1 MKSSYRSASLSLTL
15 VSSCLLISV
24 PALAQTPLKR
34 ALTAAKNGPVYSY
47 DISYVTRE
55 MNAAGRIN
63 PSRPNG
69 QRVKVSRPAKSTW
82 SDDFKKAVKE
92 IENGR
97 YKGFWCSEMAKSIP
111 ASARLISQTATT
123 ATYAFKPL
131 PDPDEKASKKF
142 VKHLNGRVTVDKK
155 APAILAYS
163 LTAPKSFKPAFVAR
177 ITKFNLNTSCARAP
191 DGRTYVKNSKVIVAG
206 SAFGKSFNEST
217 TRTHS
222 RLKQASQ

>member
-1 MKSSYRSASLSLTL
+1 MKSSPRFPSLHIALL
-15 VSSCLLISV
+15 SSCLLITP

-34 ALTAAKNGPVYSY
+34 ALAAPKSGPAYSY

-63 PSRPNG
+63 PSRPAG

-82 SDDFKKAVKE
+82 TDEFKKAIKE

-123 ATYAFKPL
+123 ATYAFRPL
-131 PDPDEKASKKF
+131 PDPDEKGSKKF

-155 APAILAYS
+155 SPAILTYS
-163 LTAPKSFKPAFVAR
+163 LTAPKSFKPSIVAR
-177 ITKFNLNTSCARAP
+177 INKFDLQTSCARAP
-191 DGRTYVKNSKVIVAG
+191 DGRTYVKSSKITVAG
-206 SAFGKSFNEST
+206 SALGKSFNEKT

-222 RLKQASQ
+222 GLRQVSR

>member
-1 MKSSYRSASLSLTL
+1 MKCSHRIATLRLTII
-15 VSSCLLISV
+15 SSCLAISTPV
-24 PALAQTPLKR
+24 LAQTPLQK
-34 ALTAAKNGPVYSY
+34 ALTAAKSGPVYSY
-47 DISYVTRE
+47 DISYVTPK
-55 MNAAGRIN
+55 MTAAGRID
-63 PSRPNG
+63 PSRPSG
-69 QRVKVSRPAKSTW
+69 KRVTVTRPAKSTW
-82 SDDFKKAVKE
+82 TDEFKKAVKE
-92 IENGR
+92 IENNR

-155 APAILAYS
+155 TPAILAYS
-163 LTAPKSFKPAFVAR
+163 LTAPKSFKPAFIAR

-222 RLKQASQ
+222 RLKQASR

>member
-1 MKSSYRSASLSLTL
+1 MKQSPCSLSLL
-15 VSSCLLISV
+15 LALISSCLLISA

-34 ALTAAKNGPVYSY
+34 ALAAPKNGPTYSY

-63 PSRPNG
+63 PSRPAG
-69 QRVKVSRPAKSTW
+69 QRLKVSRPAKSTW
-82 SDDFKKAVKE
+82 TDEFRKAVKE

-142 VKHLNGRVTVDKK
+142 VKHLSGRVTVDKK
-155 APAILAYS
+155 SPAILTYS
-163 LTAPKSFKPAFVAR
+163 LTAPKSFKPSILAR
-177 ITKFNLNTSCARAP
+177 INKFSLQTSCARAP
-191 DGRTYVKNSKVIVAG
+191 DGRTYVKSSKVAVAG
-206 SAFGKSFNEST
+206 SALGKSFNEKT

-222 RLKQASQ
+222 ALRRASR